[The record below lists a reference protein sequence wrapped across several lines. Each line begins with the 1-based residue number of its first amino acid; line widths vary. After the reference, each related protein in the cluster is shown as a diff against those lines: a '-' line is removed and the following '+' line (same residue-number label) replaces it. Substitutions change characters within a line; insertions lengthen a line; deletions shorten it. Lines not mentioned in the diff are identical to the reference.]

1 MIQKRDF
8 LHAMYLINH
17 LLKLK
22 RSHQSISHHTIK
34 FIKFWKSQHWT
45 GTTCQWEVSQST
57 YIRSPFAQAFVWSL
71 QIDLRKSTLQ
81 NIFITYMSNFFFVWS
96 PDIHRSSYYRIF
108 LQCYSVKR
116 KITCTDLWCSLHEL
130 FPIWH
135 LGKKSELV
143 ILQNIHS
150 LKQEKITTLFSSSW
164 QCSNHTIYMYY
175 IVPLSKVVTFLQVF
189 IYP

>member
-1 MIQKRDF
+1 MRGVPVHIHKVTFCTSFCLVFTDW
-8 LHAMYLINH
+8 LKKKYLTKYFYH
-17 LLKLK
+17 
-22 RSHQSISHHTIK
+22 
-34 FIKFWKSQHWT
+34 
-45 GTTCQWEVSQST
+45 
-57 YIRSPFAQAFVWSL
+57 
-71 QIDLRKSTLQ
+71 
-81 NIFITYMSNFFFVWS
+81 ITEQFFFVWS
-96 PDIHRSSYYRIF
+96 PDIHRSSYYIRIF

-164 QCSNHTIYMYY
+164 QYSNHTIYYV
-175 IVPLSKVVTFLQVF
+175 VPLSKVVTFLQVF
-189 IYP
+189 KYP